1 MTREAVPE
9 AEGIRVR
16 FVRASGWFG
25 RIWVDWA
32 QGLWTRSAYYVD

>member
-9 AEGIRVR
+9 AEGIRAR

-25 RIWVDWA
+25 RIWVD
-32 QGLWTRSAYYVD
+32 